1 MTREKQTR
9 SDQREAARAK
19 AKEMREQHKKGEKRK
34 RAALQFGVGGAAVA
48 VLALVAFALI
58 SGANKE
64 TVAPKNMMFNN
75 GIKIGTNL
83 EAFTADYTPAPGK
96 AGANVPNIQIYL
108 DYQCPVCQAFELPN
122 ASQIESW
129 VTAGTATVEVHPISF
144 LDGRGSPNEYSS
156 RAANSA
162 ICVAEY
168 SPNSFFKFSALL
180 FKNQPQEGTAGPD
193 NNGLFET
200 AKQAGVQN
208 ESEVKSCINE
218 KRFGSWLSDITTQ
231 ALNENAPGT
240 EYRIEGTPFVMID
253 NQVFKTEVNSDFF
266 SPARFAQFLQTS
278 AVN

>member
-1 MTREKQTR
+1 LTREKQTR

-129 VTAGTATVEVHPISF
+129 VKAGTATVEIHPISF

-168 SPNSFFKFSALL
+168 SPNSFFKFSGLL

-208 ESEVKSCINE
+208 ESEIKSCINE

-231 ALNENAPGT
+231 ALNEPAPGT
-240 EYRIEGTPFVMID
+240 QYRIEGTPFVMID

-266 SPARFAQFLQTS
+266 SPARFAQFLQSS